1 MLTAKM
7 DVVPVGL
14 SVRGIAKQIL
24 LGAREA
30 DIAKVVESISQ
41 MEASVGTFQPGI
53 RVAWT

>member
-1 MLTAKM
+1 M